1 LISTALPPYNK
12 PAMYSAKVL
21 EHLENPRNA
30 GVLEK
35 ASARGEA
42 TNPVCGDLLHLY
54 LKVADDR
61 ILAASF
67 QAQGCPPTLAAASAL
82 TELISG
88 LTLAAARALAPPDV
102 TRALEKLPRNKEHCA
117 VLAIDALRAAL
128 AEYERS
134 VI

>member
-1 LISTALPPYNK
+1 
-12 PAMYSAKVL
+12 MYSAKVL
-21 EHLENPRNA
+21 EHLENPRNV
-30 GVLEK
+30 GVLEN

-54 LKVADDR
+54 LKIADNR
-61 ILAASF
+61 ITAASF

-82 TELISG
+82 TEIISG
-88 LTLAAARALAPPDV
+88 LQLDQARALAPSDV
-102 TRALEKLPRNKEHCA
+102 TRELETLPRNKEHCS

-128 AEYERS
+128 AQYQRG